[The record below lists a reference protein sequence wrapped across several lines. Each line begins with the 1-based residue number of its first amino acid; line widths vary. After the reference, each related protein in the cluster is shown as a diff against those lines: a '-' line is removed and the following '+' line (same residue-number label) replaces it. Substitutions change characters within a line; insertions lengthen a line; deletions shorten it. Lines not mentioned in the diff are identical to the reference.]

1 MAQYTR
7 IVESNNYP
15 ITIDEAK
22 SHLRVVGTFDNS
34 EIGSIIAAATA
45 TVENYTWRPLMEQTW
60 KLYLDSSEVI
70 ADIIINKAPLISVD
84 SVQYYDADNA
94 LQTLSTDNYYTDLVG
109 DPARIKITTMPQ
121 VYDRFNAMVITFKCG
136 YAALSA
142 EAIADSVNL
151 TDNTITKANHGLLT
165 GQMITPTGLANIS
178 NLAVE
183 SVYYVL
189 NSKQNTF
196 QLSLIPFGT
205 AIDITGTGTPTLSY
219 KSYGLIPNAIN
230 SAMKLIIGHL
240 FEHREDV
247 VVGASVADLPMNST
261 YLLEPY
267 VNKYIYR

>member
-1 MAQYTR
+1 MAQYIRTG
-7 IVESNNYP
+7 ENNNYP

-22 SHLRVVGTFDNS
+22 SHLRVVGTFDDS
-34 EIGSIIAAATA
+34 DIGSIIAAATG

-70 ADIIINKAPLISVD
+70 EDIIINKAPLISID
-84 SVQYYDADNA
+84 LIQYYDATNT
-94 LQTLSTDNYYTDLVG
+94 LETLSTDNYYTDIVG
-109 DPARIKITTMPQ
+109 DPARIKITKMPQ

-136 YAALSA
+136 YAALSNEVTA
-142 EAIADSVNL
+142 TSVSHAQ
-151 TDNTITKANHGLLT
+151 DTITKANHGLVS
-165 GQMITPTGLANIS
+165 GQMIIITQVQNIT
-178 NLAVE
+178 NITADTL
-183 SVYYVL
+183 YYVA
-189 NSKQNTF
+189 NAKQNTF
-196 QLSLIPFGT
+196 QLSTVPFGSNINLGGSDT
-205 AIDITGTGTPTLSY
+205 PAISY
-219 KSYGLIPNAIN
+219 KSYGVIPKAIK